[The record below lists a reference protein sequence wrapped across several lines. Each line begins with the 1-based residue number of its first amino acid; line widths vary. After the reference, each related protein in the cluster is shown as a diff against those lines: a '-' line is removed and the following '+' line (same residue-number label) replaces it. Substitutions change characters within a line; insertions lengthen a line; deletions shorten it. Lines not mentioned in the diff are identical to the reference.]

1 MMNLPNPQPVLDPSE
16 AFRRSKTMFAAVS
29 VGVFEALH
37 EGPASAAELA
47 ARLGANAD
55 AMARSSDSGG
65 KRREWGIC
73 LTQVIALPSAWWGGP
88 PGPRRTPASACWQA
102 GQGAGRGRGHPP
114 HIAPQNAGYLS
125 QADTPKT

>member
-55 AMARSSDSGG
+55 AMARSSDRWRGFSRGCRWAG
-65 KRREWGIC
+65 PCRSARNCWRKMAWGR
-73 LTQVIALPSAWWGGP
+73 WG
-88 PGPRRTPASACWQA
+88 PA
-102 GQGAGRGRGHPP
+102 
-114 HIAPQNAGYLS
+114 
-125 QADTPKT
+125 

>member
-88 PGPRRTPASACWQA
+88 PGPRRTPAGRPARGPAA
-102 GQGAGRGRGHPP
+102 GEGARPTSLRRTR
-114 HIAPQNAGYLS
+114 A
-125 QADTPKT
+125 T

>member
-73 LTQVIALPSAWWGGP
+73 LTQVIALPSAFLGGLPRP
-88 PGPRRTPASACWQA
+88 PRAPARRPARGRAA
-102 GQGAGRGRGHPP
+102 GAGAPPPPRTAEGR
-114 HIAPQNAGYLS
+114 
-125 QADTPKT
+125 